1 MPAVAI
7 AVASAGLAAGTVYA
21 VGIPALGIAA
31 GSMTAALVVG
41 AGSLVL
47 SAASGA
53 FSKPKMPD
61 MGGLNDFAAMSR
73 DRTVSVRQPITP
85 WRVIYGQV
93 RVGGVYTFLHTTDN
107 NRYLHIV
114 LTMAG
119 HEVEEIGDIYFND
132 EIVPLDGSGNATGKY
147 AGKVRIK
154 KATGATTQAAYTD
167 LVSEASDKW
176 TANHRQRGK
185 ASVYVRLEFD
195 QDLFPNGV
203 PNVTAVIKGRK
214 VYDPRTGLTAWSANP
229 ALCLNDYLT
238 DSTIGLGAV
247 YASEIDATTLTA
259 AANACDENVTL
270 AAGGTEDRYT
280 VNGEFSTGDKP
291 QRVIEN
297 LLSAMAGQA
306 VFTGG
311 KWYIHAG
318 VYTSPTITLSEADAR
333 APLRITTRVSRR
345 ENFNAVKGVCVSPD
359 NNWQPSDFPP
369 ITNATYLSEDNS
381 ERVWRDIELPFTT
394 SMATAQRLAKI
405 QLEKARQQITVSLP
419 CKLTAYR
426 VKAGDTVSLT
436 NTRMGWSAKA
446 FDVIESRLTIDT
458 ADGAPALGVDLILR
472 ETASTV
478 YDWSS
483 SEETIVDAAPDTD
496 LPDPFTV
503 QPPGA
508 LTVTEE
514 LYVTRSG
521 DGVKTKANLS
531 WLASIDAFAA
541 RYEVQYKLTSATDY
555 TVAGETAALAFEVFD
570 LTPGSYTFRVRAIN
584 QLAVRSSYSTTAQNI
599 SGLLAA
605 PTAPQN
611 MTISSVSSLA
621 ILRWDRSPDVDVRI
635 GGKIEFRHSPGS
647 TLWAESTSIGE
658 AVAGSET
665 VAVLPLKAGN
675 YLARAVDS
683 SGVYSA
689 ATSSVNTA
697 AATALTFSSLSTVT
711 EDSAFSGAKSSVSVV
726 SSSLRLTGAGLFDAI
741 TSLDGVSDV
750 DLFGGVASSGTYDF
764 ASGIDLGSQKRTR
777 ARSSVTATVV
787 NALDQVDS
795 RTGNVDEW
803 QDFDGNAAASADA
816 RVYVRETNDDPAGSP
831 SWSAWNRLDVAEFN
845 ARAFQF
851 QARLTSADVAY
862 NIHVSALGATVE
874 EVA

>member
-1 MPAVAI
+1 MPPAVV
-7 AVASAGLAAGTVYA
+7 AVASAGLAASTVYA

-47 SAASGA
+47 SAASGS
-53 FSKPKMPD
+53 FSKPKTPD
-61 MGGLNDFAAMSR
+61 FGLDNFAAMSR

-93 RVGGVYTFLHTTDN
+93 RVGGAYTFLHTTDN

-132 EIVPLDGSGNATGKY
+132 EVVPLDGSGNATGKY

-154 KATGATTQAAYTD
+154 KATGSTTQAAYTD

-176 TANHRQRGK
+176 TSDHRQRGK
-185 ASVYVRLEFD
+185 ASVYVRLDFD

-238 DSTIGLGAV
+238 DTTVGLGAV
-247 YASEIDATTLTA
+247 YATEIDATTLIA

-280 VNGEFSTGDKP
+280 ANGEFSTGDKP
-291 QRVIEN
+291 QSVIEN

-306 VFTGG
+306 VLTGG

-318 VYTSPTITLSEADAR
+318 VYTAPTITLSEADSR
-333 APLRITTRVSRR
+333 APMRIATRVSRR

-405 QLEKARQQITVSLP
+405 QLEKARQQITVALP

-436 NTRMGWSAKA
+436 NTRMGWSAKV
-446 FDVIESRLTIDT
+446 FDVIESRLTVDT
-458 ADGAPALGVDLILR
+458 ADGAPALGVDLMLR

-483 SEETIVDAAPDTD
+483 GEETTVDPAPDTD
-496 LPDPFTV
+496 LPDAFTV

-531 WLASIDAFAA
+531 WLASIDAFVA
-541 RYEVQYKLTSATDY
+541 RYEVQYKLTSASDY
-555 TVAGETAALAFEVFD
+555 TVAGETTALAFEVLD
-570 LTPGSYTFRVRAIN
+570 LTPGAYTFRVRAIN
-584 QLAVRSSYSTTAQNI
+584 QLAVRSSYTTTAQSI

-611 MTISSVSSLA
+611 LTISSVSSLA

-647 TLWAESTSIGE
+647 TSWAESTSIGD

-665 VAVLPLKAGN
+665 VAILPLKSGN

-689 ATSSVNTA
+689 AASSVNTA
-697 AATALTFSSLSTVT
+697 AATALTFSNLSTVT
-711 EDSAFSGAKSSVSVV
+711 EDSAFSGSKSSVAVV
-726 SSSLRLTGAGLFDAI
+726 SSSLRLTGAGMFDAI
-741 TSLDGVSDV
+741 ADLDAVSDV
-750 DLFGGVASSGTYDF
+750 DLYGGVSSSGTYDF
-764 ASGIDLGSQKRTR
+764 ASGTDLGTQKRVR
-777 ARSSVTATVV
+777 VRSGLTAQIV
-787 NALDQVDS
+787 NALDKVDS
-795 RTGNVDEW
+795 RAGNVDDW
-803 QDFDGNAAASADA
+803 QDFDGSAAASADA
-816 RVYVRETNDDPAGSP
+816 RVYVRETNDDPSGSP

-851 QARLTSADVAY
+851 QARLTSADAAY
-862 NIHVSALGATVE
+862 NIHVSALSATVE